1 MKNNDLAARISAAKE
16 KVRIADAWTRLG
28 LPNPPRAGNVCVR
41 SPFRTEKN
49 ASFGIFA
56 QGRAFKDHANDEA
69 KGDVIDFIRLAT
81 HCSKREAITT
91 LLEWAGDH
99 EPLGHRRHTGKII
112 LPSSPVAV
120 DNHPATTPEAEVV
133 PSMVDAPAD
142 ALPPEENQFKHTR
155 RIIPGSV
162 NAIRISA
169 SRGLPHYALDKL
181 AEAGIIQTY
190 EDGEQW
196 VLVDGP
202 KMPHEAVTAEFRRYD
217 RAVYKHGAKAHTC
230 KGFIKGWP
238 MALSLAMKDP
248 SQTII
253 IVEGGP
259 DLLAAYALIE
269 HLSRHDCV
277 AIAILGREIMRLIP
291 EAQRALAGRCVHI
304 IPHRDKG
311 SAGELTSG
319 RDAAVK
325 WTDMFMDDCGVTD
338 VTWSSLE
345 GLTRPDGR
353 PATDLCE
360 AVEDGGI
367 ERNGAHWDD
376 LMPDRNE
383 QEAEASTIS
392 KNGF

>member
-217 RAVYKHGAKAHTC
+217 RAVYGHGAKAHTC
-230 KGFIKGWP
+230 KGAVKGWP
-238 MALSLAMKDP
+238 IALSLAMKDP

-269 HLSRHDCV
+269 YLGRNDCV
-277 AIAILGREIMRLIP
+277 AIAILGREIMRLVP
-291 EAQRALAGRCVHI
+291 EAQRALAGRCAHI
-304 IPHRDKG
+304 IPHRDKDASG
-311 SAGELTSG
+311 ALTSG
-319 RDAAVK
+319 RDAALR
-325 WTDMFMDDCGVTD
+325 WATMLLEDCGATD
-338 VTWSSLE
+338 VTWTSLE
-345 GLTRPDGR
+345 GLTRPDGQ
-353 PATDLCE
+353 PAADLCE
-360 AVEDGGI
+360 ALEDGGI
-367 ERNGAHWDD
+367 ERNAGELHE
-376 LMPDRNE
+376 LLPTV
-383 QEAEASTIS
+383 QETDY
-392 KNGF
+392 

>member
-190 EDGEQW
+190 EGGEQW

-217 RAVYKHGAKAHTC
+217 RAVYGHGAKAHTC
-230 KGFIKGWP
+230 KGAVKGWP
-238 MALSLAMKDP
+238 IALSLAMKDP

-269 HLSRHDCV
+269 YLGRNDCV
-277 AIAILGREIMRLIP
+277 AIAILGREIMRLVP
-291 EAQRALAGRCVHI
+291 EAQRALAGRCAHI
-304 IPHRDKG
+304 IPHRDKDASG
-311 SAGELTSG
+311 ALTSG
-319 RDAAVK
+319 RDAALR
-325 WTDMFMDDCGVTD
+325 WATMLLEDCGATD
-338 VTWSSLE
+338 VTWTSLE
-345 GLTRPDGR
+345 GLTRPDGQ
-353 PATDLCE
+353 PAADLCE
-360 AVEDGGI
+360 ALEDGGI
-367 ERNGAHWDD
+367 ERNAGELHE
-376 LMPDRNE
+376 LLPTV
-383 QEAEASTIS
+383 QETDY
-392 KNGF
+392 

>member
-16 KVRIADAWTRLG
+16 NVRIADAWTRLG

-133 PSMVDAPAD
+133 TSMVDAPAD

-190 EDGEQW
+190 EGGEQW

-217 RAVYKHGAKAHTC
+217 RAVYGHGAKAHTC
-230 KGFIKGWP
+230 KGAVKGWP
-238 MALSLAMKDP
+238 IALSLAMKDP

-269 HLSRHDCV
+269 YLGRNDCV
-277 AIAILGREIMRLIP
+277 AIAILGREIMRLVP
-291 EAQRALAGRCVHI
+291 EAQRALAGRCAHI
-304 IPHRDKG
+304 IPHRDKDASG
-311 SAGELTSG
+311 ALTSG
-319 RDAAVK
+319 RDAALR
-325 WTDMFMDDCGVTD
+325 WATMLLEDCGATD
-338 VTWSSLE
+338 VTWTSLE
-345 GLTRPDGR
+345 GLTRPDGQ
-353 PATDLCE
+353 PAADLCE
-360 AVEDGGI
+360 ALEDGGI
-367 ERNGAHWDD
+367 ERNAGELHE
-376 LMPDRNE
+376 LLPTV
-383 QEAEASTIS
+383 QETDY
-392 KNGF
+392 

>member
-1 MKNNDLAARISAAKE
+1 M
-16 KVRIADAWTRLG
+16 
-28 LPNPPRAGNVCVR
+28 PNPPPAGKTTVR
-41 SPFRTEKN
+41 SPFREDRN
-49 ASFGIFA
+49 PSFSIYLWKGDW
-56 QGRAFKDHANDEA
+56 RFKDFADGEVR
-69 KGDVIDFIRLAT
+69 GDVVDFVMLAT
-81 HCSKREAITT
+81 RCIKRDAIAT
-91 LLEWAGDH
+91 LLEWAGDR
-99 EPLGHRRHTGKII
+99 ESLGHRKHDGKII
-112 LPSSPVAV
+112 LPSAPVAV

-133 PSMVDAPAD
+133 PAIADAPAD
-142 ALPPEENQFKHTR
+142 ALPPEEDQFKHTR

-162 NAIRISA
+162 SAIRVSA
-169 SRGLPHYALDKL
+169 SRKLPHYALDKL

-202 KMPHEAVTAEFRRYD
+202 KMPHEVVTAEFRRYD
-217 RAVYKHGAKAHTC
+217 RAVYGHGAKAHTC
-230 KGFIKGWP
+230 KGAVKGWP
-238 MALSLAMKDP
+238 VGLSLAMKDP

-269 HLSRHDCV
+269 YLSRNDCV

-291 EAQRALAGRCVHI
+291 EAQSVLSGRCVHI
-304 IPHRDKG
+304 ISHRDRDESG
-311 SAGELTSG
+311 GLTDG
-319 RDAAVK
+319 RNAAVK
-325 WTDMFMDDCGVTD
+325 WTDMLVDDCGVGN
-338 VTWSSLE
+338 VTWSPLA
-345 GLTRPDGR
+345 GLTRPDGQ

-360 AVEDGGI
+360 AVEDGGL

-392 KNGF
+392 KNGL

>member
-16 KVRIADAWTRLG
+16 NVRIADAWTRLG

-190 EDGEQW
+190 EGGEQW

-217 RAVYKHGAKAHTC
+217 RAVYGHGAKAHTC
-230 KGFIKGWP
+230 KGAVKGWP
-238 MALSLAMKDP
+238 IALSLAMKDP

-269 HLSRHDCV
+269 YLGRNDCV
-277 AIAILGREIMRLIP
+277 AIAILGREIMRLVP
-291 EAQRALAGRCVHI
+291 EAQRALAGRCAHI
-304 IPHRDKG
+304 IPHRDKDASG
-311 SAGELTSG
+311 ALTSG
-319 RDAAVK
+319 RDAALR
-325 WTDMFMDDCGVTD
+325 WATMLLEDCGATD
-338 VTWSSLE
+338 VTWTSLE
-345 GLTRPDGR
+345 GLTRPDGQ
-353 PATDLCE
+353 PAADLCE
-360 AVEDGGI
+360 ALEDGGI
-367 ERNGAHWDD
+367 ERNAGELHE
-376 LMPDRNE
+376 LLPTV
-383 QEAEASTIS
+383 QETDY
-392 KNGF
+392 

>member
-16 KVRIADAWTRLG
+16 NVRIADAWTRLG

-190 EDGEQW
+190 EGGEQW

-217 RAVYKHGAKAHTC
+217 RAVYGHGAKAHTC
-230 KGFIKGWP
+230 KGAVKGWP
-238 MALSLAMKDP
+238 LALSLAMKDP

-269 HLSRHDCV
+269 YLGRNDCV
-277 AIAILGREIMRLIP
+277 AIAILGREIMRLVP
-291 EAQRALAGRCVHI
+291 EAQRALAGRCAHI
-304 IPHRDKG
+304 IPHRDKDASG
-311 SAGELTSG
+311 ALTSG
-319 RDAAVK
+319 RDAALR
-325 WTDMFMDDCGVTD
+325 WATMLLEDCGATD
-338 VTWSSLE
+338 VTWTSLE
-345 GLTRPDGR
+345 GLTRPDGQ
-353 PATDLCE
+353 PAADLCE
-360 AVEDGGI
+360 ALEDGGI
-367 ERNGAHWDD
+367 ERNAGELHE
-376 LMPDRNE
+376 LLPTV
-383 QEAEASTIS
+383 QETDY
-392 KNGF
+392 